1 MTSSAAQLDFAAH
14 FVTFLAAAAG
24 LALVALRGE
33 LMTRAP
39 WARAALGLG
48 FALIGGAAFFGGS
61 LIVDSDTTYLLAA
74 QSVGIALA
82 AAGTIPWHGG
92 PGGRRLMWTG
102 LSLLGLS
109 AVARTTLSS
118 PGETTV
124 GGADVLTAALMAIGG
139 AAVLG
144 ALLAESR
151 RSIAARVAASAAG
164 TLLLVVLV
172 LSVALSTVLSGTV
185 EDEAI
190 RRLDSRAASEA
201 ALLRDRTDD
210 ARQRSDFTSRFLV
223 DEGNRDEFLAA
234 IASGAPSPAL
244 SALLD
249 EAREFFS
256 ARPSGLALVQ
266 PDGTVI
272 GRAGVDETNVRA
284 AARTDLVRDAIDRR
298 GQRAGVEIVQGTVVV
313 LSASPVIGPAQDVVG
328 VIVSV
333 ESLDEGFL
341 SDRAADDRL
350 LSLALRTESQL
361 LARFGP
367 QPPEAVAG
375 SLTGD
380 VLANGR
386 PGTRVT
392 PGYFVAARPV
402 AASSG
407 PPAIAVVASTPTT
420 LVAETRESLFRTLF
434 LIALGGTI
442 LALLVAAVVGDRI
455 GGGLRRLTRAAERI
469 EEGRTGVR
477 SGVQSD
483 DEVGVLGRTFDSMA
497 GAIEDQT
504 AALRRAA
511 DDETRLRNRLEAVVA
526 GMGEALIAVNGN
538 GRITDFNQAAEELL
552 GIAASA
558 ASGRKA
564 AEVVQLLNAEGA
576 DLSRRLRRPSPTRWS
591 TIGSVIRAD
600 RTTVPVAVSA
610 GVLRGSRRELAGN
623 VLVLRDLRKEREVER
638 MKTEF
643 LSRVGHELRTPLTG
657 IKGFAEILANRPV
670 PEDRARSW
678 HHEIVDSSDKLLRI
692 VEMLEFFAA
701 TGGSV
706 TLRPEPLD
714 VRRLIDAEVALW
726 DERLDQASS
735 RSGGAPRWK
744 LSRRVARGTPT
755 VQADPRWARAAIHEL
770 IDNAVKF
777 SPGGGK
783 IGVTAEPAERD
794 GAPGVEISV
803 ADRGIG
809 LTEDEK
815 AKVFGEFAQGDAS
828 DTRAYGGLGLGLAL
842 AQRVAEVHDGAL
854 SCISQPGSGST
865 FTLFLPLSAGGRD
878 LGSDNGARRP
888 TRSGTRRTRRRVRQP
903 ES

>member
-33 LMTRAP
+33 LMTRTP

-48 FALIGGAAFFGGS
+48 FALVGAAAFFGGS
-61 LIVDSDTTYLLAA
+61 LIVDSDTTALLAA

-92 PGGRRLMWTG
+92 PSGRRLMWAG
-102 LSLLGLS
+102 LALLGLS
-109 AVARTTLSS
+109 AVARTTVASPEESS
-118 PGETTV
+118 V
-124 GGADVLTAALMAIGG
+124 AGADVLTAALMALGG

-190 RRLDSRAASEA
+190 RRLDSRAASES

-223 DEGNRDEFLAA
+223 DEGNREEFLAA
-234 IASGAPSPAL
+234 LGGPPPSLAL

-249 EAREFFS
+249 QAREFFS
-256 ARPSGLALVQ
+256 ARPAGLALVK

-272 GRAGVDETNVRA
+272 GRAGVDDTNVTA
-284 AARTDLVRDAIDRR
+284 AARTGLVRDAIDRR
-298 GQRAGVEIVQGTVVV
+298 GQRAGVEVVNGMVVV
-313 LSASPVIGPAQDVVG
+313 VSASPVIGPAQDVVG
-328 VIVSV
+328 VIVSI
-333 ESLDEGFL
+333 ETLDEGFL

-350 LSLALRTESQL
+350 LSLALRSGSAR
-361 LARFGP
+361 LASFGP
-367 QPPEAVAG
+367 QPRESVAG
-375 SLTGD
+375 PLTRA
-380 VLANGR
+380 VLSTGR

-392 PGYFVAARPV
+392 PDYFVAARPV
-402 AASSG
+402 AAPTG

-420 LVAETRESLFRTLF
+420 LVAATRESLFRTLF

-526 GMGEALIAVNGN
+526 GMGEALIAINAR

-552 GIAASA
+552 GIAAA
-558 ASGRKA
+558 EASGRKA
-564 AEVVQLLNAEGA
+564 ADVVQLLNAEGA

-591 TIGSVIRAD
+591 TTGSVVRSD
-600 RTTVPVAVSA
+600 RTSVPVAVSA

-706 TLRPEPLD
+706 TLRPEQLD
-714 VRRLIDAEVALW
+714 VRQLIDSEVEVW
-726 DERLDQASS
+726 SERLEQASS
-735 RSGGAPRWK
+735 RSGGARRWT
-744 LSRRVARGTPT
+744 LTRRVARGTPN

-777 SPGGGK
+777 SPDGGK
-783 IGVTAEPAERD
+783 VTVTAEPVERE
-794 GAPGVEISV
+794 GAAGVEISV
-803 ADRGIG
+803 TDRGIG
-809 LTEDEK
+809 LTEDQK
-815 AKVFGEFAQGDAS
+815 ARVFGEFAQGDAS

-854 SCISQPGSGST
+854 TCTSQPGSGST
-865 FTLFLPLSAGGRD
+865 FTLVLPVSAASRD
-878 LGSDNGARRP
+878 LGSANGARRSARP
-888 TRSGTRRTRRRVRQP
+888 RTRGSRRAIRRAQA
-903 ES
+903 

>member
-24 LALVALRGE
+24 VALVALRGE
-33 LMTRAP
+33 LMTRAA
-39 WARAALGLG
+39 WARASLGAGLGL
-48 FALIGGAAFFGGS
+48 LGGAAFLGGS
-61 LIVDSDTTYLLAA
+61 LIVDSDTAPLLIA
-74 QSVGIALA
+74 QSLGLALA

-92 PGGRRLMWTG
+92 ATGRRLMWAG
-102 LSLLGLS
+102 LSLLGVS
-109 AVARTTLSS
+109 ALARTTVASPTSS
-118 PGETTV
+118 AV
-124 GGADVLTAALMAIGG
+124 GGADVLTAALMALGG

-190 RRLDSRAASEA
+190 RRLDARAASEA

-223 DEGNRDEFLAA
+223 NEANRDEFLAA
-234 IASGAPSPAL
+234 IAGGTASPPL

-256 ARPSGLALVQ
+256 ARPAGLALVQ
-266 PDGTVI
+266 PSGTVI
-272 GRAGVDETNVRA
+272 GRAGVDETDVRA
-284 AARTDLVRDAIDRR
+284 AARTGLVADAISRR
-298 GQRAGVEIVQGTVVV
+298 GQRAGVEVVEATVVV
-313 LSASPVIGPAQDVVG
+313 VSASPVIGPNQDVVG

-350 LSLALRTESQL
+350 LSLALRSGSTQL
-361 LARFGP
+361 AGFGP
-367 QPPEAVAG
+367 QPPNQVAG
-375 SLTGD
+375 PLTRT
-380 VLANGR
+380 VLSTGR
-386 PGTRVT
+386 PATRVT
-392 PGYFVAARPV
+392 PGHFIAARPIP
-402 AASSG
+402 APTG
-407 PPAIAVVASTPTT
+407 PPVIAVIASTPTT

-477 SGVQSD
+477 SGVESD

-526 GMGEALIAVNGN
+526 GMGEALIAINGR

-552 GIAASA
+552 GLSA
-558 ASGRKA
+558 AAARGRRA
-564 AEVVQLLNAEGA
+564 VDVVELVNAEGA
-576 DLSRRLRRPSPTRWS
+576 DLSRRIRRPSTTRWS
-591 TIGSVIRAD
+591 AIGSVIRAD
-600 RTTVPVAVSA
+600 RSMVPVAVSA
-610 GVLRGSRRELAGN
+610 GVLRGSRQELAGN

-657 IKGFAEILANRPV
+657 IKGFAEILANRAV
-670 PEDRARSW
+670 PEERARSW
-678 HHEIVDSSDKLLRI
+678 HHEIVESSDKLLRI

-714 VRRLIDAEVALW
+714 LRRLLDDELDHW
-726 DERLDQASS
+726 SERLEQMSAGRADKKK
-735 RSGGAPRWK
+735 WK
-744 LSRRVARGTPT
+744 LTRRVARGTPSLH
-755 VQADPRWARAAIHEL
+755 ADPRWARAAIHEL

-777 SPGGGK
+777 SPEGGRVT
-783 IGVTAEPAERD
+783 ITAEPVERE
-794 GAPGVEISV
+794 GAAGVEISV
-803 ADRGIG
+803 ADQGIG
-809 LTEDEK
+809 LTEDQK
-815 AKVFGEFAQGDAS
+815 LKVFGEFTQGDAS
-828 DTRAYGGLGLGLAL
+828 DTRAFGGLGLGLAL
-842 AQRVAEVHDGAL
+842 AQRVAEVHDGSL
-854 SCISQPGSGST
+854 TFRSQAGAGST
-865 FTLFLPLSAGGRD
+865 FTLFLPISGGGRD
-878 LGSDNGARRP
+878 LGSDNGAPRSARSASRRS
-888 TRSGTRRTRRRVRQP
+888 RGRARVG

>member
-24 LALVALRGE
+24 VALIALRGE
-33 LMTRAP
+33 LMTRTA
-39 WARAALGLG
+39 WARASLGSGL
-48 FALIGGAAFFGGS
+48 ALIGVAAFLGGS
-61 LIVDSDTTYLLAA
+61 LIVPSDTAALLLA
-74 QSVGIALA
+74 QSVGLALA
-82 AAGTIPWHGG
+82 AAGTIPWDGG
-92 PGGRRLMWTG
+92 PTGRRLMWAG
-102 LSLLGLS
+102 LALLGTS
-109 AVARTTLSS
+109 AVARTTLAA
-118 PGETTV
+118 PGSTLL
-124 GGADVLTAALMAIGG
+124 GGADVLTAALMALGG

-164 TLLLVVLV
+164 TLLAVVLV
-172 LSVALSTVLSGTV
+172 LSLALSAVLSDPV
-185 EDEAI
+185 EDETV
-190 RRLDSRAASEA
+190 RRLDARAASEA

-223 DEGNRDEFLAA
+223 NEANRDEFLAA
-234 IASGAPSPAL
+234 IAGGQSSATL

-256 ARPSGLALVQ
+256 ARPAGLALVQ
-266 PDGTVI
+266 PHGTVI
-272 GRAGVDETNVRA
+272 GREGVDETDVRA
-284 AARTDLVRDAIDRR
+284 AARTGLVADAISRR
-298 GQRAGVEIVQGTVVV
+298 GQRAGVEVVEATVVV
-313 LSASPVIGPAQDVVG
+313 VSASPVIGPNQDVVG

-350 LSLALRTESQL
+350 LSLALRSGSTQ

-367 QPPEAVAG
+367 QPSNQVAG
-375 SLTGD
+375 PLTRT
-380 VLANGR
+380 VLSTGR
-386 PGTRVT
+386 PATRIT
-392 PGYFVAARPV
+392 PDHFIAARPV
-402 AASSG
+402 PAPTG
-407 PPAIAVVASTPTT
+407 PPVIAVVASTPTT

-477 SGVQSD
+477 SGVESD

-526 GMGEALIAVNGN
+526 GMGEALIAINGR

-552 GIAASA
+552 GVAAA
-558 ASGRKA
+558 TARGRKA
-564 AEVVQLLNAEGA
+564 GDVVELVNAEGA
-576 DLSRRLRRPSPTRWS
+576 DLSRRLRRPSTTRWS
-591 TIGSVIRAD
+591 AIGSVIRAD
-600 RTTVPVAVSA
+600 RSMVPVAVSA
-610 GVLRGSRRELAGN
+610 GVLRGSHQELAGN

-657 IKGFAEILANRPV
+657 IKGFAEILANRAV

-678 HHEIVDSSDKLLRI
+678 HHEIVESSDKLLRI

-706 TLRPEPLD
+706 TLRPEPLN
-714 VRRLIDAEVALW
+714 VRRLLDDEVEQW
-726 DERLDQASS
+726 SERLGQMSAG
-735 RSGGAPRWK
+735 RPENKKWK
-744 LSRRVARGTPT
+744 LTRRVARGTPT
-755 VQADPRWARAAIHEL
+755 VNADPRWARAAIHEL

-777 SPGGGK
+777 SPEGGR
-783 IGVTAEPAERD
+783 IGITAQPVERE

-803 ADRGIG
+803 TDQGIG
-809 LTEDEK
+809 LTEDQK
-815 AKVFGEFAQGDAS
+815 VKVFGEFTQGDAS

-842 AQRVAEVHDGAL
+842 AQRVAEVHDGSL
-854 SCISQPGSGST
+854 TFRSQAGSGST
-865 FTLFLPLSAGGRD
+865 FTLFLPLSVRERD
-878 LGSDNGARRP
+878 LGSENGARRSA
-888 TRSGTRRTRRRVRQP
+888 RSASRRPRGRARP
-903 ES
+903 AES

>member
-24 LALVALRGE
+24 VALIALRGE
-33 LMTRAP
+33 LMTRVS
-39 WARAALGLG
+39 WARAALGAGL
-48 FALIGGAAFFGGS
+48 ALIGGAAFLGGS
-61 LIVDSDTTYLLAA
+61 LIVDSDTTPLLVA
-74 QSVGIALA
+74 QSLGLALA

-92 PGGRRLMWTG
+92 PAGRRLMWAG
-102 LSLLGLS
+102 LALLGTS
-109 AVARTTLSS
+109 ALARTTIASPDSS
-118 PGETTV
+118 AV
-124 GGADVLTAALMAIGG
+124 GGADVLTAALMALGG

-190 RRLDSRAASEA
+190 RRLDARAASEA

-223 DEGNRDEFLAA
+223 NEANRDEFLAA
-234 IASGAPSPAL
+234 ISAGSSSPAL

-256 ARPSGLALVQ
+256 ARPAGLALVQ
-266 PDGTVI
+266 PNGNVI
-272 GRAGVDETNVRA
+272 GRAGVDETDVRA
-284 AARTDLVRDAIDRR
+284 AARTGLVADAVSRR
-298 GQRAGVEIVQGTVVV
+298 GQRAGVEVVEGTVVV
-313 LSASPVIGPAQDVVG
+313 VSASPVIGPAQDVVG

-333 ESLDEGFL
+333 ETLDEGFL

-350 LSLALRTESQL
+350 LSLALRSASSQL
-361 LARFGP
+361 AGFGP
-367 QPPEAVAG
+367 QPPNEIAG
-375 SLTGD
+375 PLTRN
-380 VLANGR
+380 VLSTGR
-386 PGTRVT
+386 PDTRIT
-392 PGYFVAARPV
+392 PDYFVAGRPV
-402 AASSG
+402 PAPTG

-477 SGVQSD
+477 SGVESD

-526 GMGEALIAVNGN
+526 GMGEALIAVNAR
-538 GRITDFNQAAEELL
+538 GRVTDFNQAAEELL
-552 GIAASA
+552 GMAAA
-558 ASGRKA
+558 AARGRNA
-564 AEVVQLLNAEGA
+564 AEVVQLVNAEGA
-576 DLSRRLRRPSPTRWS
+576 DLSRRLRRPSTTRWS
-591 TIGSVIRAD
+591 AIGSVARAD
-600 RTTVPVAVSA
+600 RTMVPVAVSA
-610 GVLRGSRRELAGN
+610 GVLRGSRQELAGN

-657 IKGFAEILANRPV
+657 IKGFAEILANRAV

-678 HHEIVDSSDKLLRI
+678 HHEIVESSDKLLRI

-714 VRRLIDAEVALW
+714 VRRLLDAEVALW
-726 DERLDQASS
+726 SERLDQMSQRRPADK
-735 RSGGAPRWK
+735 RWV
-744 LSRRVARGTPT
+744 LTRRVARGTPT

-777 SPGGGK
+777 SPEGGRVS
-783 IGVTAEPAERD
+783 VTAEPAERE
-794 GAPGVEISV
+794 GAAGVEISV
-803 ADRGIG
+803 TDKGIG
-809 LTEDEK
+809 LTEDQK
-815 AKVFGEFAQGDAS
+815 AKVFGEFTQGDAS

-842 AQRVAEVHDGAL
+842 AQRVAEVHDGTL
-854 SCISQPGSGST
+854 TFRSQAGAGST
-865 FTLFLPLSAGGRD
+865 FTLFLPVSAAERD
-878 LGSDNGARRP
+878 LGSGNGARRP
-888 TRSGTRRTRRRVRQP
+888 ARSASRRTRRRARAA